1 MSEPLSAPA
10 ELRRDIARRVA
21 QAHEPLLPG
30 AITAMVFGSTA
41 DGVADARS
49 DIDMSIVFDALPDE
63 AELAAACRRAGGGPW
78 TWQSGSLHEEGLA
91 VSFQLDD
98 IEVQVVY
105 TDPRLLQADLDQL
118 LVEHKPDTLNH
129 KVAEGLL
136 RAQALIGADRL
147 QGWRAQV
154 AGFPSALGDAMMRHY
169 LAEPTPWRWFG
180 LLLHRDAELW
190 SRQLLNEACYRLFGV
205 LAGLNRC
212 YYTTYQFKRVR
223 RFAAQLV
230 LAPRDLVQRT
240 EALLVA
246 PLPDAF
252 IALHRLDGEVLA
264 LLQAHAPHIDQSAAQ
279 ERRSRFN
286 LTATGRFT

>member
-30 AITAMVFGSTA
+30 AITAMVFGSSA

-78 TWQSGSLHEEGLA
+78 GWQSGSLREEGLA

-105 TDPRLLQADLDQL
+105 TDPRLLQADLDEL

-136 RAQALIGADRL
+136 RAQPLIGADRL
-147 QGWRAQV
+147 QTWRAQV
-154 AGFPSALGDAMMRHY
+154 ASFPSALGDAMMRHY

-212 YYTTYQFKRVR
+212 YFTTYQFKRVR
-223 RFAAQLV
+223 RFAAQLA
-230 LAPRDLVQRT
+230 LAPPDLVGRT

-252 IALHRLDGEVLA
+252 AALHTLDGEVLA
-264 LLQAHAPHIDQSAAQ
+264 LLQAHAPHIDQSAVQ
-279 ERRSRFN
+279 ERRGRFN